1 MADEIMIYL
10 HHIKQESDNVIGT
23 NKSKVV
29 KKWSNVSLTTKRKRK
44 TQEIERIKNE
54 REKKEQRNRDI
65 KGRVQRR
72 RNKRYP
78 TYGLSTAVFLDL
90 LALNGYST
98 SIINKPINLIIIV
111 SKKVS

>member
-29 KKWSNVSLTTKRKRK
+29 KKRSNVSLTTKRK

-54 REKKEQRNRDI
+54 REKQVKKNRDI
-65 KGRVQRR
+65 K
-72 RNKRYP
+72 
-78 TYGLSTAVFLDL
+78 
-90 LALNGYST
+90 
-98 SIINKPINLIIIV
+98 
-111 SKKVS
+111 